1 VSDPVRVVEGTERI
15 HVADSITA
23 IAGVSAPDV
32 VVCGSHAATVAVE
45 YAAAAGVRRLIAN
58 DAGVGKE
65 DAGIGGLALGD
76 EIGIAVA
83 AVSAASARIGD
94 GEDTFASGIVAHAN
108 WLAREAGVT
117 PGLTA
122 AEAAVAMAR
131 WRPSREL
138 RRGLVRPSGRYWL
151 SSSSPPVVGLDSAS
165 QIDASV
171 AEAIVVC
178 GSHGGVVAGT
188 AIRHPVRGA
197 FFNDAGIGKDA
208 AGTTRLPALARLGIP
223 ACTVAAASA
232 RIGDS
237 VDAYDNGVVS
247 MANGPAAALG
257 IVVGDT
263 VRSAIARIQSDKR
276 SSTTSSGVS

>member
-1 VSDPVRVVEGTERI
+1 VRVIDGTVPI
-15 HVADSITA
+15 YVADSITA
-23 IAGVSAPDV
+23 ISGSSLPGVV
-32 VVCGSHAATVAVE
+32 ICGSHAATVAVE

-58 DAGVGKE
+58 DAGVGK
-65 DAGIGGLALGD
+65 DRAGIGGLALGD
-76 EIGIAVA
+76 EIGVAVV
-83 AVSAASARIGD
+83 AVGADSARIGD

-108 WLAREAGVT
+108 GLAREAGVT
-117 PGLTA
+117 IGLTA
-122 AEAAVAMAR
+122 ADAASALAE
-131 WRPSREL
+131 WHPKGEL
-138 RRGLVRPSGRYWL
+138 RRGVVRPSGRFWL
-151 SSSSPPVVGLDSAS
+151 SSSWPPVVGLDSAS

-178 GSHGGVVAGT
+178 GSHGGVVAGK
-188 AIRHPVRGA
+188 AIRHPVRAA

-208 AGTTRLPALARLGIP
+208 AGTTRLPALAQLGIP

-263 VRSAIARIQSDKR
+263 VRSAIRRLEFGKAQS
-276 SSTTSSGVS
+276 TPSSGVS